1 MYSNRVVMELTAPT
15 GKFRV
20 LGVDVGAEPVA
31 VYVIGDFGAIA
42 AAEQAATQKVGLGG
56 PVFVYNDQS
65 RLITRYGS
73 WHNFRSD
80 ASCRARSEGG

>member
-1 MYSNRVVMELTAPT
+1 MYPKVTNVELTAPT

-20 LGVDVGAEPVA
+20 LGVDVGAESAA

-65 RLITRYGS
+65 RLIMRYGS
-73 WHNFRSD
+73 WHNIRSNGACD
-80 ASCRARSEGG
+80 RH

>member
-1 MYSNRVVMELTAPT
+1 MYPKVTNVELAAPT

-20 LGVDVGAEPVA
+20 LGVDVGAELA
-31 VYVIGDFGAIA
+31 AIYVIGDFGAIA
-42 AAEQAATQKVGLGG
+42 AAEQAATQKVGFGG

-73 WHNFRSD
+73 WHNIRSNG
-80 ASCRARSEGG
+80 ACHRH